1 MGHKHSSL
9 AFDETLKELE
19 SEHISNHFEPELKV
33 LVNVHYAKNLGMKT
47 ASHNDVVQVSGK
59 ITVSF

>member
-9 AFDETLKELE
+9 AFDDTLKELE
-19 SEHISNHFEPELKV
+19 NEHNSHFEPELKV